1 MRPYKPFALTVT
13 WSVRSFYHSNSDV
26 TKRISITD
34 REMKPPPLRI
44 GAYPSRSSNT
54 FAILVS
60 LIDEV
65 LLLFWHAG
73 RSSRDIESV
82 DEQGW
87 LRGAK
92 IGFANPDHH
101 FPFFAKQQ

>member
-26 TKRISITD
+26 TKRIAITD
-34 REMKPPPLRI
+34 REMKLPPLRI

-54 FAILVS
+54 FATSGSLV
-60 LIDEV
+60 DEV

-82 DEQGW
+82 DEQAW
-87 LRGAK
+87 LRAAK
-92 IGFANPDHH
+92 IGSANPHRD
-101 FPFFAKQQ
+101 FSFFTRQQ